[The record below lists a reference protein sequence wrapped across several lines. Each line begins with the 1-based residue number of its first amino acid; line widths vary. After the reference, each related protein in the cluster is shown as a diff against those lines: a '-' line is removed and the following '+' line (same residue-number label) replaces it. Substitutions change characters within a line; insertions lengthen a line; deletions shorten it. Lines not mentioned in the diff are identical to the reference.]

1 MINRYNDHAA
11 NERTYLAW
19 LRTSLALVA
28 FGFVLERF
36 DLFLRTFAKSFSG
49 AQLPPL
55 TPVGREA
62 GIILVALG
70 LLTMLLSTWRFT
82 ATARMIQSEKPE
94 SYSVRSVLFMGGI
107 FILLSLFILLYITR
121 VLSST

>member
-1 MINRYNDHAA
+1 MITRYNDHAA

-36 DLFLRTFAKSFSG
+36 ELFLRTFATTFS
-49 AQLPPL
+49 QEKLPPL
-55 TPVGREA
+55 PPVGREA

-70 LLTMLLSTWRFT
+70 LLTMVLSTLRFKT
-82 ATARMIQSEKPE
+82 TSRMIE
-94 SYSVRSVLFMGGI
+94 SNKGETYSIRSVVVLGVI
-107 FILLSLFILLYITR
+107 FILLSLFILLFITR
-121 VLSST
+121 VLSVT

>member
-49 AQLPPL
+49 AQIPPL
-55 TPVGREA
+55 PPVGREA
-62 GIILVALG
+62 GIVLVALG
-70 LLTMLLSTWRFT
+70 LLTMALSTWRFT
-82 ATARMIQSEKPE
+82 KTARMIQSEKSE
-94 SYSVRSVLFMGGI
+94 SYSIRSVLIMGCI

-121 VLSST
+121 VLSVT

>member
-1 MINRYNDHAA
+1 MITRYNDHAA

-36 DLFLRTFAKSFSG
+36 ELFLRTFTTAFSG
-49 AQLPPL
+49 EKLPPL
-55 TPVGREA
+55 PPVGREA

-70 LLTMLLSTWRFT
+70 LLTMVLSTLRFKT
-82 ATARMIQSEKPE
+82 TSRMIE
-94 SYSVRSVLFMGGI
+94 SDKGETYSIRSVVVLGVI

-121 VLSST
+121 VLSVT